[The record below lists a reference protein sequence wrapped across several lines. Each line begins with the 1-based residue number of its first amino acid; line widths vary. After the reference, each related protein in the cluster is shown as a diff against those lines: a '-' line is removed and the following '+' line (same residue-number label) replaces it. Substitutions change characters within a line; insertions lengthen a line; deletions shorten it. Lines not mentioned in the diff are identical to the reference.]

1 MLLYLSA
8 DGLPKRED
16 STTAGM
22 FDGLV
27 VHATLRSTKTNRY
40 PFGSL

>member
-16 STTAGM
+16 NTSAGTYE
-22 FDGLV
+22 GLV
-27 VHATLRSTKTNRY
+27 VHMTVRSTKSNRY